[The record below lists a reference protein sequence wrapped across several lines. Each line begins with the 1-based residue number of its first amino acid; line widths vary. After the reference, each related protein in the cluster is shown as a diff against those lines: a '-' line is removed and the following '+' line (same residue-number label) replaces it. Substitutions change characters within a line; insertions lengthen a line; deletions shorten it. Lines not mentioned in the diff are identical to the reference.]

1 MFWFLVACTLVG
13 TLCGGLVGGLVG
25 LLVAASVPYVLA
37 FIDSI
42 YSQR

>member
-42 YSQR
+42 VSR